1 MLRFSAAH
9 LSPHQKVLLWGVFS
23 ENCECQCTYIDVK
36 IVLRNSTGERRPG
49 QMPLCSL
56 VTFPITAFRG
66 GVVSVQQKMDFIRG
80 VTVMYYVLGMRQG
93 WLGLPADIKC
103 NGLSLHYVSIDPPKV
118 QSVFMTSI
126 HHWIS
131 FICITAKIDDM
142 HALNFYYTDSIYD

>member
-1 MLRFSAAH
+1 MLRFTR
-9 LSPHQKVLLWGVFS
+9 KFY
-23 ENCECQCTYIDVK
+23 CEVSSLK
-36 IVLRNSTGERRPG
+36 IVNVNVHTLMSRLRSSTGERRPG

-80 VTVMYYVLGMRQG
+80 VTVMCYVLGMRQG
-93 WLGLPADIKC
+93 WLGQLPADIKC

-126 HHWIS
+126 HH
-131 FICITAKIDDM
+131 
-142 HALNFYYTDSIYD
+142 